1 MSIMA
6 KYLKRIY
13 IGLIILFLY
22 LPIGVLIVSSFNNTK
37 VLGKWGGFTLDWYK
51 NLFENEAILN
61 SLKNTLLIAVL
72 AATIATILGVIG
84 CVAISKM
91 KRGTKSVI
99 NSVTN
104 IPMLNAEIVTGLA
117 FMLLFLGI
125 GMKLTFNTLL
135 IAHITFC
142 IPYVVLSVMP
152 KIEQSDRYMYEAARD
167 LGATPIQAFFQITL
181 PEIMPGVLSGFV
193 MSFTMSIDDFVITY
207 FTRGS
212 GIDTLSTKIYTEVKK
227 GIKPEMYAL
236 STLLFVTVFIL
247 MILVNKS
254 PADKREKK
262 PVSKK
267 KRIFMYAGAG
277 AMAVAIIVAICFGMK
292 GSKATEN
299 KELHVYNW
307 GEYIDPEVIKMF
319 EKETGYKVYYEEF
332 ETNEDMYTIVER
344 GARTYDV
351 ICPSDYMIA
360 KMIENN
366 LLAEID
372 YSNVPN
378 LSYIGEE
385 YIELSK
391 GFDPENKYSVPY
403 CYGTVGIMYNT
414 KMVNEEVSSW
424 DILFDEKYSGEILM
438 QASVRD
444 AYCVALSELGYS
456 INTLN
461 EDELKEATELLIKQK
476 PLVQAYVVDQVRD
489 KMIDNRAAIG
499 VIYSGEAEYMKEENP
514 DLEYV
519 VPEEGTNF
527 WVDSWVIP
535 SNAENKEAAEA
546 WINFMCE
553 PEIALLNFE
562 YILYASPNTGVK
574 ELIEDE
580 NLLNSQALY
589 PDDEILERCEVYEYL
604 GEDGD
609 AMYDKYWTQ
618 VGAASSEVEEEGET
632 EEDGNSLFVI
642 FNITGIVLVVSLLL
656 VWNIISY
663 VKERKRK

>member
-1 MSIMA
+1 MA
-6 KYLKRIY
+6 KYLKKIY
-13 IGLIILFLY
+13 LGLIVLFLY

-37 VLGKWGGFTLDWYK
+37 VLGKWGGFTFDWYK

-61 SLKNTLLIAVL
+61 SLRNTLLIAVL
-72 AATIATILGVIG
+72 AATIATILGVLG

-99 NSVTN
+99 NGVTN

-167 LGATPIQAFFQITL
+167 LGATPLQAFFQITL

-193 MSFTMSIDDFVITY
+193 MAFTMSIDDFVITY

-247 MILVNKS
+247 MILANKAPS
-254 PADKREKK
+254 EKREKK

-267 KRIFMYAGAG
+267 KRIFTYAGAG
-277 AMAVAIIVAICFGMK
+277 VVAVAIIVAVIVSAK
-292 GSKATEN
+292 GNNTTTN
-299 KELHVYNW
+299 KELYVYNW
-307 GEYIDPEVIKMF
+307 GEYIDPEVITMF
-319 EKETGYKVYYEEF
+319 EEKTGYKVYYEEF

-344 GARTYDV
+344 GARIYDV

-360 KMIENN
+360 KMIENG

-372 YSNVPN
+372 YSNIPN

-385 YIELSK
+385 YMELSK

-414 KMVNEEVSSW
+414 TMVDDVVDSW
-424 DILFDEKYSGEILM
+424 DILFDEKYSGQILM

-461 EDELKEATELLIKQK
+461 ENELKEATELLIDQK
-476 PLVQAYVVDQVRD
+476 PLVQAYVIDQVRD

-499 VIYSGEAEYMKEENP
+499 VIYSGEAEYMREENA

-519 VPEEGTNF
+519 VPKEGTNF

-580 NLLNSQALY
+580 ALLNSQALY
-589 PDDEILERCEVYEYL
+589 PSDEVLERCAVYEYL

-618 VGAASSEVEEEGET
+618 VGAASSEVEDEGE
-632 EEDGNSLFVI
+632 EEESGGSSMFVI
-642 FNITGIVLVVSLLL
+642 LNIVGIIIVLGLL
-656 VWNIISY
+656 VFWNVKEGI
-663 VKERKRK
+663 KERKRK

>member
-1 MSIMA
+1 MA
-6 KYLKRIY
+6 KYLKKIY
-13 IGLIILFLY
+13 MGLIVLFLY

-61 SLKNTLLIAVL
+61 SLRNTLLIAVL
-72 AATIATILGVIG
+72 AATIATVLGVLG

-91 KRGTKSVI
+91 KRSTKSVI
-99 NSVTN
+99 NGVTN

-135 IAHITFC
+135 ISHITFC

-167 LGATPIQAFFQITL
+167 LGATPIQAFFKITL

-193 MSFTMSIDDFVITY
+193 MAFTMSIDDFVITY

-247 MILVNKS
+247 MVLVNRTPS
-254 PADKREKK
+254 EKREKK
-262 PVSKK
+262 VVSRK
-267 KRIFMYAGAG
+267 KRIFTY
-277 AMAVAIIVAICFGMK
+277 VASGVVGVIIVIAFALSMK
-292 GSKATEN
+292 DGNTTTSN
-299 KELHVYNW
+299 KELYVYNW
-307 GEYIDPEVIKMF
+307 GEYIDPEVINMF
-319 EKETGYKVYYEEF
+319 EEKTGYKVYYEEF

-360 KMIENN
+360 KMIENG
-366 LLAEID
+366 LLAEIN
-372 YSNVPN
+372 YSNIPN

-385 YIELSK
+385 YMELSK

-414 KMVNEEVSSW
+414 TMVDDVVDSW
-424 DILFDEKYSGEILM
+424 DILFDEKYSGQILM

-461 EDELKEATELLIKQK
+461 ENELKEATDLLISQK
-476 PLVQAYVVDQVRD
+476 PLVQAYVIDQVRD

-499 VIYSGEAEYMKEENP
+499 VIYSGEAEYMREENP
-514 DLEYV
+514 NLEYV
-519 VPEEGTNF
+519 VPKEGTNF

-580 NLLNSQALY
+580 ELLNSQALY
-589 PDDEILERCEVYEYL
+589 PSDEVLERCAVYEYL

-609 AMYDKYWTQ
+609 AMYDKYWTL
-618 VGAASSEVEEEGET
+618 VGAASSEVEEA
-632 EEDGNSLFVI
+632 EEESGISLFVI
-642 FNITGIVLVVSLLL
+642 LNLVGIVLIVVLL
-656 VWNIISY
+656 VSWNIVSVIR
-663 VKERKRK
+663 ERKRK

>member
-1 MSIMA
+1 MA
-6 KYLKRIY
+6 KYLKKIY

-72 AATIATILGVIG
+72 AATISTVLGVLG

-91 KRGTKSVI
+91 KRSTKSVI
-99 NSVTN
+99 NGVTN

-117 FMLLFLGI
+117 FMLLFIGI

-142 IPYVVLSVMP
+142 LPYVVLSVMP
-152 KIEQSDRYMYEAARD
+152 KIEQSDRSMYEAARD
-167 LGATPIQAFFQITL
+167 LGATPLQAFFKITL

-193 MSFTMSIDDFVITY
+193 MAFTMSIDDFVITY

-247 MILVNKS
+247 MILANRAPS
-254 PADKREKK
+254 EKREKK
-262 PVSKK
+262 PMSRK
-267 KRIFMYAGAG
+267 KRIFTFAASGVV
-277 AMAVAIIVAICFGMK
+277 AVLIIIAFIFSMK
-292 GSKATEN
+292 DNSPTSN
-299 KELHVYNW
+299 KELYVYNW

-319 EKETGYKVYYEEF
+319 EEETGYKVYYEEF
-332 ETNEDMYTIVER
+332 ETNEDMYTIVDR
-344 GARTYDV
+344 GARIYDV

-360 KMIENN
+360 KMIENG
-366 LLAEID
+366 LLAEIN
-372 YSNVPN
+372 YENIPN
-378 LSYIGEE
+378 ISYIGEE
-385 YIELSK
+385 YMELSK

-414 KMVNEEVSSW
+414 TMVDDVVDSW
-424 DILFDEKYSGEILM
+424 DILFDEKYAGNILM

-444 AYCVALSELGYS
+444 AFCVALSELGYS
-456 INTLN
+456 INSLN
-461 EDELKEATELLIKQK
+461 EDEIKEATELLIKQK

-499 VIYSGEAEYMKEENP
+499 VIYSGEAEYMREENP

-519 VPEEGTNF
+519 VPKEGTNF

-535 SNAENKEAAEA
+535 SNAENKEAAEE
-546 WINFMCE
+546 WINFMCR

-574 ELIEDE
+574 DLIEDE
-580 NLLNSQALY
+580 ELLNSQALY
-589 PDDEILERCEVYEYL
+589 PSDEVLARCEVYEYL

-609 AMYDKYWTQ
+609 AMYDKYWTE
-618 VGAASSEVEEEGET
+618 VGAASSELAGEEE
-632 EEDGNSLFVI
+632 EDTGMGRMFVI
-642 FNITGIVLVVSLLL
+642 LNIVGIVLVLVLLI
-656 VWNIISY
+656 VWNIREGI
-663 VKERKRK
+663 KERKRK

>member
-1 MSIMA
+1 MA
-6 KYLKRIY
+6 KYLKKIY
-13 IGLIILFLY
+13 IGLIIIFLY

-72 AATIATILGVIG
+72 AATIATILGVMG

-91 KRGTKSVI
+91 KRGTKSVV
-99 NSVTN
+99 NGVTN
-104 IPMLNAEIVTGLA
+104 VPMLNAEIVTGLA

-152 KIEQSDRYMYEAARD
+152 KIEQSDRSMYEAARD
-167 LGATPIQAFFQITL
+167 LGATPFQAFFKVTL

-247 MILVNKS
+247 MILVNRAPSERK
-254 PADKREKK
+254 EKK
-262 PVSKK
+262 PLSRKM
-267 KRIFMYAGAG
+267 RIFTFVGAG
-277 AMAVAIIVAICFGMK
+277 MVSIAVIVAVIISAK
-292 GSKATEN
+292 GTGSSEN
-299 KELHVYNW
+299 KELYVYNW

-319 EKETGYKVYYEEF
+319 EEKTGYKVYYEEF

-372 YSNVPN
+372 YSNIPN
-378 LSYIGEE
+378 MSYIGEE
-385 YIELSK
+385 YMELSK

-403 CYGTVGIMYNT
+403 CYGTVGIMYNKT
-414 KMVNEEVSSW
+414 MVDDVVDSW
-424 DILFDEKYSGEILM
+424 AILFDEKYSGNILM

-444 AYCVALSELGYS
+444 AYCVALAYLGYS

-461 EDELKEATELLIKQK
+461 EAEVIDATELLIEQK

-489 KMIDNRAAIG
+489 KMIDNRAALG
-499 VIYSGEAEYMKEENP
+499 VIYSGEAEYMREENP

-519 VPEEGTNF
+519 VPKEGTNF

-535 SNAENKEAAEA
+535 ANAENKAAAEA

-553 PEIALLNFE
+553 PEVALLNFE
-562 YILYASPNTGVK
+562 YILYASPNTAVK
-574 ELIEDE
+574 DLIEDE
-580 NLLNSQALY
+580 TLINSMALY
-589 PDDEILERCEVYEYL
+589 PSEEILARCEVYEYL
-604 GEDGD
+604 GAEGD
-609 AMYDKYWTQ
+609 EMYDKYWTE
-618 VGAASSEVEEEGET
+618 VGAASSEIEAEEGDD
-632 EEDGNSLFVI
+632 EEGTNWFVI
-642 FNITGIVLVVSLLL
+642 LNVAGIVLVVTLLL
-656 VWNIISY
+656 VWNISAMI
-663 VKERKRK
+663 KERKRK

>member
-1 MSIMA
+1 MA
-6 KYLKRIY
+6 KYLKKIY

-51 NLFENEAILN
+51 NLFQNEAILN
-61 SLKNTLLIAVL
+61 SLRNTLLIAVL
-72 AATIATILGVIG
+72 AATISTILGVLG

-91 KRGTKSVI
+91 KRGTKSVV
-99 NSVTN
+99 NGVTN

-142 IPYVVLSVMP
+142 LPYVVLSVMP
-152 KIEQSDRYMYEAARD
+152 KIEQSDRSMYEAARD
-167 LGATPIQAFFQITL
+167 LGATPMQAFFKITL

-193 MSFTMSIDDFVITY
+193 MAFTMSIDDFVITY

-236 STLLFVTVFIL
+236 STLLFVTVFVL
-247 MILVNKS
+247 MVLANREPS
-254 PADKREKK
+254 EKREKK
-262 PVSKK
+262 PISKK
-267 KRIFMYAGAG
+267 KRIFTFVGAG
-277 AMAVAIIVAICFGMK
+277 VVSVAVIVAVIISTQGT
-292 GSKATEN
+292 SSSEN
-299 KELHVYNW
+299 KELYVYNW
-307 GEYIDPEVIKMF
+307 GEYIDPEVITMF
-319 EKETGYKVYYEEF
+319 EEKTGYKVYYEEF

-372 YSNVPN
+372 YSNIPN
-378 LSYIGEE
+378 MKYIGEE
-385 YIELSK
+385 YMELSK
-391 GFDPENKYSVPY
+391 GFDTENKYSVPY

-414 KMVNEEVSSW
+414 TMVDDVVDSW
-424 DILFDEKYSGEILM
+424 EILFNEKYSGDILM

-444 AYCVALSELGYS
+444 AYCVALAYLGYS

-461 EDELKEATELLIKQK
+461 EAELIDATELLIEQK

-489 KMIDNRAAIG
+489 KMIDNRAALG
-499 VIYSGEAEYMKEENP
+499 VIYSGEAEYMREENP

-519 VPEEGTNF
+519 VPKEGTNF

-535 SNAENKEAAEA
+535 ANAENKEAAEA

-562 YILYASPNTGVK
+562 YILYASPNTAVK
-574 ELIEDE
+574 DLIEDE
-580 NLLNSQALY
+580 ALLNSMALY
-589 PDDEILERCEVYEYL
+589 PSEEILERCEVYEYL
-604 GEDGD
+604 GAEGD
-609 AMYDKYWTQ
+609 ELYDKYWTL
-618 VGAASSEVEEEGET
+618 VGAASSEVEEEEGEENT
-632 EEDGNSLFVI
+632 GINWFVTL
-642 FNITGIVLVVSLLL
+642 NIVGIVLVILLL
-656 VWNIISY
+656 LIWNIGAAI
-663 VKERKRK
+663 KERKRK